1 MKISK
6 DSIHSSFNIYDNM
19 PKLNTILSK
28 KKYLA
33 LKNDDKYFIDK
44 KLKEIEELYLEIKNK
59 LK

>member
-1 MKISK
+1 
-6 DSIHSSFNIYDNM
+6 M
-19 PKLNTILSK
+19 PKLNTILPK
-28 KKYLA
+28 KKYLS

>member
-1 MKISK
+1 
-6 DSIHSSFNIYDNM
+6 M